1 MISKPWYCPTNCN
14 SLFPLLSLFLSDTHT
29 PVPTLTEKL
38 IEFPDEL
45 QGKGTQLYLCFF
57 PRMPEAHGKARLENQ
72 VKMLIMG
79 KKMLRRQARR
89 EEKVLG
95 KQKEVSER
103 RGGWGMGEAV
113 FTAR

>member
-1 MISKPWYCPTNCN
+1 
-14 SLFPLLSLFLSDTHT
+14 
-29 PVPTLTEKL
+29 
-38 IEFPDEL
+38 
-45 QGKGTQLYLCFF
+45 
-57 PRMPEAHGKARLENQ
+57 MPEAHGKARLENQ

-89 EEKVLG
+89 EEKVLR

-103 RGGWGMGEAV
+103 RRGWGMGEAV